1 MSKLRF
7 AKPRQS
13 ESSPQT
19 RAHAYRVL
27 IVDDEQDVHLLTTAI
42 LRDFTLDG
50 RHLELLH
57 AYSAREAKTQLL
69 DNPDTALVLLDVVME
84 EEDSGLQLV
93 RWIRGELANP
103 FVRIVLRTGQPGQA
117 PEEQVIVD
125 YDINDYKEKT
135 ELTAKK
141 LFTLLVSTLRAY
153 RDLIELERNRN
164 YVLNLLEATGL
175 VLGTLDPEGRITD
188 LTPSAEQ
195 LSWLQEKDVQGRFVW
210 DLMAT
215 PDDARRLREEFFSRS
230 KDPANARRP
239 RLFQGHLQTQDSQN
253 LVLWGNP
260 VLSQGKSVG
269 FAIVCEADISKHD
282 R

>member
-1 MSKLRF
+1 MSKIRF
-7 AKPRQS
+7 AKSR
-13 ESSPQT
+13 ETETSPQHHP
-19 RAHAYRVL
+19 AGYKVL
-27 IVDDEQDVHLLTTAI
+27 IVDDEQDIHLLTTAI
-42 LRDFTLDG
+42 LRDFALDG
-50 RHLELLH
+50 RSLELLH
-57 AYSAREAKTQLL
+57 AYSAREAKMLLL

-84 EEDSGLQLV
+84 EEDSGLRLAQ
-93 RWIRGELANP
+93 WIRGELANP

-215 PDDARRLREEFFSRS
+215 QDDARRLREDFFSRS
-230 KDPANARRP
+230 KDPANTCHP
-239 RLFQGHLQTQDSQN
+239 RLFKGHLQTEDRQN

-260 VLSQGKSVG
+260 ALSQGKSVG